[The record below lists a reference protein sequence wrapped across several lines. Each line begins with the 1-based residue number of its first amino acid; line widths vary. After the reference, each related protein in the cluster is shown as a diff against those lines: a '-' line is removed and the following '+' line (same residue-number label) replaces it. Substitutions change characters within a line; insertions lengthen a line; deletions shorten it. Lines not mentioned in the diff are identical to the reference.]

1 MSSKEILSNIE
12 QFETAYDTYWQL
24 LQKNNEDVLA
34 QLKSAWRSM
43 QAEQKEVDIINEKLS
58 SQNSELTELRTK
70 SEELDKIV
78 EGLKTKK
85 DELTSKIS
93 ELSTALET
101 TINDSKTPEFE
112 LNNLEE
118 KLVTVNDKIT
128 AKDSEKT
135 SLDQKKVGNENREN
149 ELNSSHSKKMEEL
162 EKKIAQM
169 KLDNFFTSFL
179 IDNSDEEIHEV
190 AIIATIMEKRSVKL
204 DELKKLLDIP
214 PIMAVRT
221 IKQLAVKGI
230 INLDENTNIITM
242 P

>member
-12 QFETAYDTYWQL
+12 QFETAFDTYWQL
-24 LQKNNEDVLA
+24 LQKNNEEVLA
-34 QLKSAWRSM
+34 QLRSAWKSM
-43 QAEQKEVDIINEKLS
+43 QAEQKETDTINENLS
-58 SQNSELTELRTK
+58 TQNSELTELRTK
-70 SEELDKIV
+70 SEELDKII

-93 ELSTALET
+93 ELGTTLET
-101 TINDSKTPEFE
+101 TIHDSKTPEFE
-112 LNNLEE
+112 LTNLEE
-118 KLVTVNDKIT
+118 KLANVNEKII

-135 SLDQKKVGNENREN
+135 SLDQKKVENENREK
-149 ELNSSHSKKMEEL
+149 ELNDNYSGKMGEL
-162 EKKIAQM
+162 EKKLAQM
-169 KLDNFFTSFL
+169 KLENFFTSFL

-190 AIIATIMEKRSVKL
+190 DIIATIIDKGNVKL
-204 DELKKLLDIP
+204 DDLKKLLDIP

-230 INLDENTNIITM
+230 INLDENTNIVTI

>member
-24 LQKNNEDVLA
+24 LQKNNEEVLA
-34 QLKSAWRSM
+34 QLQSAWRSM
-43 QAEQKEVDIINEKLS
+43 QTEQKEADTINEKIS
-58 SQNSELTELRTK
+58 AQNSELTELRTK

-101 TINDSKTPEFE
+101 TIHDSKTPEFE
-112 LNNLEE
+112 LTNLEE
-118 KLVTVNDKIT
+118 KLVTVNEKII

-135 SLDQKKVGNENREN
+135 SLDQKKVENENREN
-149 ELNSSHSKKMEEL
+149 ELNSSHSRKMEEL

-169 KLDNFFTSFL
+169 KLENFFTSFL
-179 IDNSDEEIHEV
+179 IDNSDDEV
-190 AIIATIMEKRSVKL
+190 VEVDIIATIMAQGSAKL
-204 DELKKLLDIP
+204 DELKKLLDVP

-230 INLDENTNIITM
+230 IDLDENTNTVTI